1 MTMVNTVVN
10 VLRDI
15 LCKRMDLAS
24 ISTNVKENHPV
35 KIMLFAKILLVI
47 LNVHALQGWL
57 SSFLTHFYENNAKQ
71 ILIYESTIEGFEGND
86 ELKEDLHCRDIDE
99 CAHQNLYAT

>member
-47 LNVHALQGWL
+47 LNVHALQGWFN
-57 SSFLTHFYENNAKQ
+57 SFLTHFYENNAKK

-99 CAHQNLYAT
+99 CAHQNLYTT